1 VSKVTLSGGVR
12 AVWSDATSGDL
23 RPPSPNRAGNLL
35 RFAGDVTGPGR
46 VVEELHW
53 LEQVHGRGV
62 VVIEAADGRLP
73 VGRVPTG
80 PGQGGTPIRGVAD
93 GTGDALVSASSS
105 VALCVLVADCAP
117 VALASP
123 EGVFAA
129 VHAGWRG
136 LADGVVGAAA
146 DAMVALGASSIEGA
160 LGPCVHP
167 CCYEFSEVDL
177 AGLVEAFGPGVRG
190 LTAAGRP
197 ALDLPT
203 AVGAALAAAGVTM
216 ADKVDRCTGCGGGLF
231 SHRVRAEPE
240 RQVLI
245 VWRGA
250 GAGASADDEDADAA
264 DVGADAVER

>member
-1 VSKVTLSGGVR
+1 MSKVTLPGGVR
-12 AVWSDATSGDL
+12 AVWSDATAGDL
-23 RPPSPNRAGNLL
+23 RPTASDRAGALL

-46 VVEELHW
+46 AVDALHW

-62 VVIEAADGRLP
+62 VVVGVADGRLSA
-73 VGRVPTG
+73 GRLPAG
-80 PGQGGTPIRGVAD
+80 RGQGGTSIRGAAD
-93 GTGDALVSASSS
+93 GAGDALVSASSS

-146 DAMVALGASSIEGA
+146 DAMAALGASSIEAA

-167 CCYEFSEVDL
+167 CCYEFSEGDL
-177 AGLVEAFGPGVRG
+177 AGLVEAFGPEVRG

-231 SHRVRAEPE
+231 SHRVRAEPD

-250 GAGASADDEDADAA
+250 GAGADAADADAA
-264 DVGADAVER
+264 GR

>member
-12 AVWSDATSGDL
+12 AVWSDATAGDL
-23 RPPSPNRAGNLL
+23 RPTAPDRAGNLL

-46 VVEELHW
+46 AVDELHW

-62 VVIEAADGRLP
+62 VVVEAAGGR
-73 VGRVPTG
+73 
-80 PGQGGTPIRGVAD
+80 GQGGTSIRGAAD

-146 DAMVALGASSIEGA
+146 DAMSALGASNIEAA

-167 CCYEFSEVDL
+167 CCYEFSEADL
-177 AGLVEAFGPGVRG
+177 AGLVEAFGPEVRG
-190 LTAAGRP
+190 WTAAGRP

-250 GAGASADDEDADAA
+250 CAGAGAGADAA
-264 DVGADAVER
+264 DAGADAVGW